1 VRSTVQPD
9 PAGSSGEQQ
18 GGETDAHD
26 GPHGFGA
33 REGGGA
39 GGATAAQAKPD
50 HSQFSFAAAYAAA
63 AEPTMMSGAAAG

>member
-1 VRSTVQPD
+1 VQPD

-33 REGGGA
+33 REGAGA
-39 GGATAAQAKPD
+39 GEGDGRAGEARP
-50 HSQFSFAAAYAAA
+50 SQFSFAASYAAA